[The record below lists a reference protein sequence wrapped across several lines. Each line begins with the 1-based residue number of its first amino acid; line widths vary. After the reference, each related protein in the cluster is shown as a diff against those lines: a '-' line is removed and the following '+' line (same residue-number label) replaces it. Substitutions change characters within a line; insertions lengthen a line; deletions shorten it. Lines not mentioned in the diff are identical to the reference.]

1 MEKSRRYAALII
13 TVSILLCVI
22 MPVNV
27 LGAEKKKDNNK
38 DKVTTVTISAAGDCT
53 LGVDSRYNNRFN
65 EYYSRN
71 NSKYFFKNVKSVFEK
86 DDITIV
92 NFEGTLTT
100 SSNRAQ
106 KKFTFKGPAKYTK
119 ILTEGSVEVVNL
131 ANNHTMDFG
140 EQGFKDTKAALKKA
154 KIAYSYG
161 SEIAYKSVNGVKIAF
176 IGFNELAD
184 ISKKDI
190 KKAID
195 TAKKADAQIIV
206 TSFHW
211 GIEREYYA
219 NATQKSLGHYAID
232 QGATLVIGHH
242 PHVLQGIEKYNGR
255 YILYSMGN
263 FCFGGNSNPSDKD
276 TMIFQQTFYIKNGEL
291 TDQND
296 AKVLPCS
303 LSGSSNTNTFQPKL
317 LKGDERIRVI
327 KKINKYSKGMNT
339 RINSKG
345 KLN

>member
-13 TVSILLCVI
+13 TVSILLCAI
-22 MPVNV
+22 MPVNA

-38 DKVTTVTISAAGDCT
+38 VTTVTMSAAGDCT

-190 KKAID
+190 KK
-195 TAKKADAQIIV
+195 
-206 TSFHW
+206 
-211 GIEREYYA
+211 
-219 NATQKSLGHYAID
+219 L
-232 QGATLVIGHH
+232 
-242 PHVLQGIEKYNGR
+242 
-255 YILYSMGN
+255 
-263 FCFGGNSNPSDKD
+263 
-276 TMIFQQTFYIKNGEL
+276 
-291 TDQND
+291 
-296 AKVLPCS
+296 
-303 LSGSSNTNTFQPKL
+303 
-317 LKGDERIRVI
+317 
-327 KKINKYSKGMNT
+327 
-339 RINSKG
+339 
-345 KLN
+345 

>member
-1 MEKSRRYAALII
+1 MKKSRRYAALII

-154 KIAYSYG
+154 KIAYAKG
-161 SEIAYKSVNGVKIAF
+161 RKARMEKIYHSDEHE
-176 IGFNELAD
+176 ELLFYRQWILD
-184 ISKKDI
+184 HDLL
-190 KKAID
+190 
-195 TAKKADAQIIV
+195 
-206 TSFHW
+206 F
-211 GIEREYYA
+211 E
-219 NATQKSLGHYAID
+219 
-232 QGATLVIGHH
+232 
-242 PHVLQGIEKYNGR
+242 VLNDYEKY
-255 YILYSMGN
+255 
-263 FCFGGNSNPSDKD
+263 K
-276 TMIFQQTFYIKNGEL
+276 
-291 TDQND
+291 
-296 AKVLPCS
+296 
-303 LSGSSNTNTFQPKL
+303 KL
-317 LKGDERIRVI
+317 K
-327 KKINKYSKGMNT
+327 SK
-339 RINSKG
+339 
-345 KLN
+345 